1 MTQDVKEQAKTVLE
15 KAQKKKEHFENNN
28 KKLKDF
34 IQKIRDFLMG
44 ISPMFWFCY
53 SLARRFSCC
62 CLSLTQH
69 ISTAPCC
76 PEEGA
81 DPESIEK
88 VAQQVLAI
96 QLPFNRKALEKMI
109 MQIKDSLF
117 NLTNIEDIVNQT
129 SQHIGKAKELLE
141 KARDAKYVA
150 ELKLRHIN
158 NPQKSSMF
166 CVLLDYSMF
175 SISHEYLM

>member
-1 MTQDVKEQAKTVLE
+1 MTQDVKEQAKTVLG
-15 KAQKKKEHFENNN
+15 KAQTKKEHFENNN

-44 ISPMFWFCY
+44 ISPLFCY
-53 SLARRFSCC
+53 SLAQRFSCC

-69 ISTAPCC
+69 ISTASCC

-96 QLPFNRKALEKMI
+96 QLPVNRTALEKMI
-109 MQIKDSLF
+109 MQIKDGLF
-117 NLTNIEDIVNQT
+117 NLTDIEDIVDQT
-129 SQHIGKAKELLE
+129 SQHIDKARELLE
-141 KARDAKYVA
+141 KAGDAKYVA
-150 ELKLRHIN
+150 KLKLCHIN

-175 SISHEYLM
+175 SILHEYLM